1 LPAPFGSAKA
11 YCLIAN
17 HYNIINTL
25 AYAKK
30 VLRDEFE
37 TARSGFVASATTARR
52 NLNFSGGRC
61 LGDRS

>member
-30 VLRDEFE
+30 VPRYEFE
-37 TARSGFVASATTARR
+37 AARSGFVAGATTTSD

-61 LGDRS
+61 LGDGS